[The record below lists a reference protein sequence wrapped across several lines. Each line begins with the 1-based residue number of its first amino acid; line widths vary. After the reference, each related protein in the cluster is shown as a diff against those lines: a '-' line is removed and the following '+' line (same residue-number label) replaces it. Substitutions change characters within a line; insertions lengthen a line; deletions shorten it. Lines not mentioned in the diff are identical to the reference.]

1 MDRTVSL
8 HILGVIAL
16 EEFSVMWYFDFFFC
30 YHFQVNLPK
39 GYGYVQFK
47 TRGDAEK
54 ALLYMDGVGFCGPNR
69 TKFHNQACWP
79 LHLETDAFIFCYAG
93 PNRWQRC

>member
-1 MDRTVSL
+1 ML
-8 HILGVIAL
+8 CFQLL
-16 EEFSVMWYFDFFFC
+16 L

-54 ALLYMDGVGFCGPNR
+54 ALLYMDGVGYCGINFC
-69 TKFHNQACWP
+69 NQACWP
-79 LHLETDAFIFCYAG
+79 LHLEIDTFIVYYAG
-93 PNRWQRC
+93 PNRWQCC